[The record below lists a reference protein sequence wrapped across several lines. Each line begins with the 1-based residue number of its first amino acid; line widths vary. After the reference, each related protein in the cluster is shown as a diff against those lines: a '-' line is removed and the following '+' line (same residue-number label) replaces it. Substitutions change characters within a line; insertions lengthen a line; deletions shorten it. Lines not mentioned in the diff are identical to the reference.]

1 MENVQVVPLE
11 HVAVVIAADVEVSA
25 IRKFDV
31 SSSDVDLLELN
42 EVVVGRVVRIQT
54 HIRVRRTATGD
65 HKCCE

>member
-25 IRKFDV
+25 VRKFNV
-31 SSSDVDLLELN
+31 SSSNIDLLELN
-42 EVVVGRVVRIQT
+42 DVVVGRVVRIQT
-54 HIRVRRTATGD
+54 DIRVRRTATRD